1 MKISDV
7 TSTRGY
13 TYKYDIPY
21 YPYFWY
27 IFRELIPYLTTG
39 KAYANVL
46 V

>member
-27 IFRELIPYLTTG
+27 IFRELTIPNHRKG
-39 KAYANVL
+39 IR
-46 V
+46 